1 MIDKSLWLPPSGDI
15 PLDVPEQIAAKYSGS
30 SGSSESSGS
39 SPQPQDKSVAA
50 AIISGVV
57 ALGSAIIGGVSAH
70 RANQTNI
77 NLTRE
82 AYARNLEQWERENAY
97 NTPLAQR
104 QRLMAANFNPAL
116 MYGGSGSLGTPA
128 AASPQQE
135 SAKVNPYIFGNPLQG
150 FPSDIAQMELLEAQ
164 KENIQADTK
173 KKLAETGLTEI
184 QSQNA
189 LVKLS
194 VDKDW
199 LARLTEDQH
208 KQFVANVDKIGVEIS
223 EINQKINNLKAEE
236 ALKLL
241 EGKKLQSYIDN
252 IQPAEL
258 DKIIADTNLS
268 KAQAKEI
275 LSLMGQK
282 YLLLKAQ
289 TYAANSAG
297 VASVEQAR
305 YTALMGDF
313 QQKLNDSPDYV
324 QSFVNKLHWDAE
336 NSRADFVIK
345 DLEHGGVMDAG
356 TFTREAAAVF
366 YGLLRSFGYIF

>member
-1 MIDKSLWLPPSGDI
+1 MINKSLWLPPTGDI

-30 SGSSESSGS
+30 SGSSGS
-39 SPQPQDKSVAA
+39 SSQSQDKSAA
-50 AIISGVV
+50 AIISAIAGLASSVV
-57 ALGSAIIGGVSAH
+57 GGVSAY

-82 AYARNLEQWERENAY
+82 AYYRNLLQWERENAY

-104 QRLMAANFNPAL
+104 QRLMAAGFNPAL
-116 MYGGSGSLGTPA
+116 MYGGAGSLGTPS

-135 SAKVNPYIFGNPLQG
+135 SATVNPYIFGNPLQG
-150 FPSDIAQMELLEAQ
+150 LSSDIAHTSLLDAQRKLTEAQ
-164 KENIQADTK
+164 TQKT
-173 KKLAETGLTEI
+173 LAEAGYTDI

-189 LVKLS
+189 LVQLN
-194 VDKDW
+194 VDKKW
-199 LARLTEDQH
+199 LDKLTEDQH
-208 KQFVANVDKIGVEIS
+208 KQFLANIDKIGVEMA

-241 EGKKLQSYIDN
+241 EGKKLQYYIDN

-258 DKIIADTNLS
+258 DKIIADTKLS
-268 KAQAKEI
+268 RAQAKEI

-313 QQKLNDSPDYV
+313 QKKLNDSPDYV
-324 QSFVNKLHWDAE
+324 QSFVNKLHWDSE
-336 NSRADFVIK
+336 NSRADFIIK
-345 DLEHGGVMDAG
+345 DLEHAGVIDADS
-356 TFTREAAAVF
+356 FTREAAGVF
-366 YGLLRSFGYIF
+366 YGLLRAFGYIF